1 MRPLEESNRLTTPG
15 MTPRPL
21 TEIANSTVNYC
32 APKTCAQ
39 LQTRGGGYQLTRSV
53 LLAGVEEQLEAE
65 ADAEEGA
72 VPTDVLAERFGHSGA
87 VQYVHGGAE
96 GAHPGE
102 DETVRGEDVLGAPH
116 VADAE
121 AEVADG
127 VAHAAHVPRAIV
139 QQCDRCGEAET
150 KRITGMP
157 AVCAAKSENG
167 SSSERERGC
176 GSLGAY
182 C

>member
-21 TEIANSTVNYC
+21 TAIANSTVNYC
-32 APKTCAQ
+32 TS
-39 LQTRGGGYQLTRSV
+39 GGGGRGYHLTRSI
-53 LLAGVEEQLEAE
+53 LLTGVEEQLEAE

-72 VPTDVLAERFGHSGA
+72 VLTDVLAECFGHSGA

-157 AVCAAKSENG
+157 AVCAAISENG
-167 SSSERERGC
+167 SSSERERGS